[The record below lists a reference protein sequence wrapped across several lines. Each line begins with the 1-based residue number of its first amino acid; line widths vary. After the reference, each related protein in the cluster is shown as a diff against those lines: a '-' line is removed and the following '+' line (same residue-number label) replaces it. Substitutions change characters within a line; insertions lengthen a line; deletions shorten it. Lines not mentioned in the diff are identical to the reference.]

1 MNRKKY
7 VEGLTY
13 GSLSYAMWGLL
24 PLYWKLVHDIS
35 PYQVFAHRV
44 VWSFLF
50 VTILLMIRN
59 EWSEFC
65 GIVKDKQEWIRIIGP
80 AVFISLNWM
89 SYIWGVNNGYVIEAS
104 LGYYINPL
112 IVTLFGRIFFN
123 ERLNRLQKISIV
135 LASIGILLRT
145 IMYGK
150 IPFVGLTLAI
160 TFAIYGLLKKRSRL
174 NSISGLG
181 FETLVIGIPALPFLL
196 ISEISGKGIT
206 GNLPWYFWLL
216 IALSGMVTAVPLILF
231 AEGMKRLPLT
241 IMGFL
246 QYLSPT
252 LQLIMGIFV
261 FKEEFD
267 LSTLAAFAFIW
278 MGIILFT
285 YSQYAV
291 LRGREVVVAME
302 EPLE

>member
-7 VEGLTY
+7 IEGLVY
-13 GSLSYAMWGLL
+13 GSLSYVMWGLL

-35 PYQVFAHRV
+35 PYQVFGQRV

-50 VTILLMIRN
+50 VTVLLMVRK
-59 EWSEFC
+59 EWGEFRK
-65 GIVKDKQEWIRIIGP
+65 IMRDKREWIRIIGP
-80 AVFISLNWM
+80 AIFISLNWIC
-89 SYIWGVNNGYVIEAS
+89 YIWGVNNGYVIEAS

-112 IVTLFGRIFFN
+112 FVTLFGRIFFN
-123 ERLNRLQKISIV
+123 ERLTNIQRISIGF
-135 LASIGILLRT
+135 AAAGIILRT
-145 IMYGK
+145 VMYGR

-160 TFAIYGLLKKRSRL
+160 TFAVYGLLKKKSKL

-181 FETLVIGIPALPFLL
+181 FETLVIGIPALIYLV
-196 ISEISGKGIT
+196 ICETNGTGIT
-206 GNLPWYFWLL
+206 GNLSWTFWPL
-216 IALSGMVTAVPLILF
+216 IALSGIVTAVPLIFF

-261 FKEEFD
+261 FKEDFD
-267 LSTLAAFAFIW
+267 LTTLTAFAFIW
-278 MGIILFT
+278 VGVIMFT

-291 LRGREVVVAME
+291 LKGKAAVAINSE
-302 EPLE
+302 S